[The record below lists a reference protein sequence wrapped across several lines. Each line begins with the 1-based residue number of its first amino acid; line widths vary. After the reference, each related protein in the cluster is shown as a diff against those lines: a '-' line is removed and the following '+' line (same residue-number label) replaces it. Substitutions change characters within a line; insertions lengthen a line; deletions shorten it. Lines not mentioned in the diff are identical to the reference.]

1 MRANKNFMQMTD
13 EEFAE
18 FGLTGC
24 RLGLANMLR
33 SRLYDYI

>member
-13 EEFAE
+13 EEFAQ
-18 FGLTGC
+18 FGLTGS
-24 RLGLANMLR
+24 RLVLANVLR